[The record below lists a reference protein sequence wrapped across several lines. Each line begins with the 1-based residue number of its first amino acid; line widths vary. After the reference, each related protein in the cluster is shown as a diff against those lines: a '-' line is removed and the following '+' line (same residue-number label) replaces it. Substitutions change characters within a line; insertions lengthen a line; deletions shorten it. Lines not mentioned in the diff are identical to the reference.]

1 MGMTFAKHERIWLR
15 QSPSFSE
22 SWLHD
27 RISDDPSVLGLGEL
41 DVLERE
47 RVQSGG
53 GRIDMLLTDSEN
65 NARFEVEIM
74 LGATDPNHIVRCIE
88 YWDIERRRYPAYDHV
103 AVLVAE
109 DITSRFLNVMSL
121 LAGTIPL
128 VAIQLNALRVGDHI
142 VLDFVKVLDQRVLRE
157 DDTVEPEDRNVDR
170 GTWEARV
177 GAEIMRLCDRIAG
190 IANEV
195 AEPKVELKYKKYRIG
210 LCPHGSFFNVAAL
223 FPKKG
228 FLPIRIGVTD
238 PDAWVKKLED
248 AGVELVNSRKP
259 GKITVRIRPADM
271 PAQEAVLRELI
282 HEAVKEF
289 QR

>member
-1 MGMTFAKHERIWLR
+1 MCL
-15 QSPSFSE
+15 
-22 SWLHD
+22 
-27 RISDDPSVLGLGEL
+27 SVKGSSAAADEL
-41 DVLERE
+41 TCCLPTVK
-47 RVQSGG
+47 
-53 GRIDMLLTDSEN
+53 T

-74 LGATDPNHIVRCIE
+74 LGATDPSHIVRCIE

-121 LAGTIPL
+121 LAGSIPL
-128 VAIQLNALRVGDHI
+128 VAIQLNALRVGDQI
-142 VLDFVKVLDQRVLRE
+142 VLDFVKVLDQRALRE
-157 DDTVEPEDRNVDR
+157 DDTVESEDGNVDR
-170 GTWEARV
+170 SAWEARV

-195 AEPKVELKYKKYRIG
+195 AEPKVELKYKKYRVG
-210 LCPHGSFFNVAAL
+210 LCLHGSFFNVAAL
-223 FPKKG
+223 SPKKG

-248 AGVELVNSRKP
+248 AGVEVNSPKP
-259 GKITVRIRPADM
+259 GRITVRIRPADM